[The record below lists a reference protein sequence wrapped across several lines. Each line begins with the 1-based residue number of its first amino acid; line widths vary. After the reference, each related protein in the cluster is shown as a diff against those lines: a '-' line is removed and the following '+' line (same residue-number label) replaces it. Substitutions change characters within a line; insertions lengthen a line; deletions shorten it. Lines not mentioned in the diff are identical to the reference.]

1 MYIETTT
8 KKCTQRL
15 TSTPRDVHIE
25 IISTNMTSHSTIRVI
40 NNVAIVKNLNSD
52 NIKEFTKQL
61 SKAGFDTNLLA
72 PSTMEEIRKLHN
84 QMA

>member
-1 MYIETTT
+1 MYTEFTT

-15 TSTPRDVHIE
+15 SSTPRDVHIE
-25 IISTNMTSHSTIRVI
+25 IISTNQMIHSTIRVI
-40 NNVAIVKNLNSD
+40 NNVAEVKNLNSD

-72 PSTMEEIRKLHN
+72 PSSMEEIRKLHN
-84 QMA
+84 QML